1 MQKRRKSQGL
11 ELVSIV
17 GSESDVWQSGIRAAG
32 PIRPSLPWCFSPAT
46 RSLDSSLDRSGA
58 ERKPAPGGAGWQLA
72 VQKRRKSQ
80 GLELVSSRFR
90 K

>member
-1 MQKRRKSQGL
+1 MQKRRTSQGL
-11 ELVSIV
+11 ELVS
-17 GSESDVWQSGIRAAG
+17 SEVWQSGIRAAG
-32 PIRPSLPWCFSPAT
+32 PIRPSVPWCFSPAT

-58 ERKPAPGGAGWQLA
+58 ERKPAPGGHEQGWQLA